1 MYRLRTLDVWDTLL
15 RRRCHPD
22 LIKLIAARHL
32 ALCHHP
38 VLAADWLDPWKLL
51 RERCL
56 IEGELARAAAAGG
69 ADDEYTLRQVL
80 ETLLERVT
88 GLAQSERAQ
97 LATKLVEAEVA
108 IEKAN
113 TFADPDCRQALAGYP
128 AERSLFL
135 SDFYMPAGLI
145 LELLQ
150 HHGIADLAPA
160 GISSCDVGLN
170 KRSGRLFRHVLEL
183 HGVAAADHVHVG
195 DNRHSDHDMPR
206 SLGIEAVHYEPVEAH
221 RARRQRERLY
231 PDRGTLLNHIDE
243 EVTRDAEA
251 LAAQSGEPARSAL
264 LLGARCAPLFVGYAI
279 LIAERAVAE
288 GLERLFFLT
297 REGEFFIEVYRR
309 VFPQARLAGCA
320 LPQTTVLEVS
330 RLATF
335 CASLQ
340 EISTGELMRLW
351 NLYSTQSMAA
361 FGKTLRLDGNRLE
374 ALCARHDIA
383 YPDPVT
389 YPWKDSRVQALFADV
404 DFRQL
409 LQAQIDADRDLLL
422 GYLDQHGFDEG
433 LSSAGI
439 VDIGWRGT
447 IQDNLALLRPRTRTC
462 GFYLALARFLNP
474 QPANAHKQAFGPNL
488 NQAHEFAHFLDAVS
502 PIEMLCNS
510 PNGSTEGYR
519 RGDDGTVTAMRNV
532 DPDEN
537 RVHDDFVRHFQQG
550 VLLAADHWGR
560 YADSHAI
567 LSGELRGHACEIWDA
582 LISRSPQELSEAY
595 AALSHNEIFGVGHF
609 VDKRAVPSIS
619 TLIRGVVDRRS
630 RYEVIQYIKQTQWE
644 AGLWKR
650 RDLGLIH
657 RAMLMLALLGGRLY
671 KGYLRWRRQ
680 RRQHADT

>member
-32 ALCHHP
+32 TLRHCA

-56 IEGELARAAAAGG
+56 IEGELARAAAASG
-69 ADDEYTLRQVL
+69 ADDEYTLQQVL
-80 ETLLERVT
+80 ETLLERAT
-88 GLAQSERAQ
+88 ALDRSERAR
-97 LATKLVEAEVA
+97 LADELVGAEVA

-113 TFADPDCRQALAGYP
+113 TFADPDCRQALDQYP

-150 HHGIADLAPA
+150 HHGIADLAPE

-170 KRSGRLFRHVLEL
+170 KRSGRLFRHVVER
-183 HGVAAADHVHVG
+183 HGIAPSDHVHIG
-195 DNRHSDHDMPR
+195 DNRHSDLDMPR
-206 SLGIEAVHYEPVEAH
+206 SLGIDAVHYEPEEAH
-221 RARRQRERLY
+221 RARRRREALY
-231 PDRGTLLNHIDE
+231 PDRGTLLNHIDD
-243 EVTRDAEA
+243 EVTRDVEA

-264 LLGARCAPLFVGYAI
+264 LLGARCAPLFVGYAV
-279 LIAERAVAE
+279 LIAERALAE
-288 GLERLFFLT
+288 GLKRLFFLT

-309 VFPQARLAGCA
+309 VFPQASLAGCA
-320 LPQTTVLEVS
+320 LPSTDILEVS
-330 RLATF
+330 RLSTF

-340 EISTGELMRLW
+340 EITTGELMRLW

-361 FGKTLRLDGNRLE
+361 LGKTLRLDGKRLE
-374 ALCARHDIA
+374 ALCTRHDIA

-389 YPWKDSRVQALFADV
+389 YPWKDPRVQALFADV

-409 LQAQIDADRDLLL
+409 LQAQIDGDRNLLL
-422 GYLDQHGFDEG
+422 AYLDQHGFGDD
-433 LSSAGI
+433 LASAGI

-462 GFYLALARFLNP
+462 GYYLALARFLNP
-474 QPANAHKQAFGPNL
+474 QPENAHKQAFGPDL
-488 NQAHEFAHFLDAVS
+488 NRAQEFTHFLDAVS

-519 RGDDGTVTAMRNV
+519 RGDDGRVEAIRNV

-537 RVHDDFVRHFQQG
+537 RVHDDFVSHFQRG
-550 VLLAADHWGR
+550 VLLAAEHWGR

-567 LSGELRGHACEIWDA
+567 LSSELRGHACEIWDA
-582 LISRSPQELSEAY
+582 LVSRSPEEMSAAY

-609 VDKRAVPSIS
+609 VDKSAVPSIA
-619 TLIRGVVDRRS
+619 TMVRAPFDARARFELIQFV
-630 RYEVIQYIKQTQWE
+630 KQTQWR
-644 AGLWKR
+644 AGLWQR

-657 RAMLMLALLGGRLY
+657 RLLLACALTLGRLA
-671 KGYLRWRRQ
+671 KTLIRWRR
-680 RRQHADT
+680 RRRAA